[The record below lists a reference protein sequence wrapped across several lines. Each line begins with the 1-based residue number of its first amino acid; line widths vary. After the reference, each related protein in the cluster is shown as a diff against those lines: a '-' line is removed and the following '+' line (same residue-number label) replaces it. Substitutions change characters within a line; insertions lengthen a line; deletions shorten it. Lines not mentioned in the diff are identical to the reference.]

1 MKPRSE
7 IIQNAARSVY
17 DLCVI
22 GGGAS
27 GAGCALDSQLRGLST
42 ILVDAGDFGSGTSTA
57 STKLIHGGLRYLQQ
71 AVTEFD
77 VSQYRVV
84 RLALRER
91 RLMMNNAPYLSRPC
105 HFVVPCYS
113 FFEAAYY
120 DAGLK
125 LYDWLSGDANL
136 SPSRFVNRTKS
147 LSRMPCLKGESL
159 FGTVVYSDG
168 QFDDARYNLALVQ
181 SCLALGGDALNYARV
196 VNFDRN
202 PDGRIIAARIEDRL
216 SKQEFRLE
224 ARAFINATGP
234 FSDRIRALSGNRN
247 QRIVLSKGVHILLA
261 LPEDFGNDAL
271 LIPKTDD
278 GRVIFAI
285 PWQGRLLVGTTETD
299 STLDTDMTVTREEA
313 EFLLRHVNR
322 YLLTSFE
329 IRDVVSAIAGLRP
342 LVRSDNSRETKKL
355 IRDYEIEVDRRSGLI
370 SVLGGKWTVYR
381 AMAEDAIDTVQ
392 KLLTGRITKSR
403 TRDYSLMGAAGESTS
418 VELLAG
424 KYEMPRSTIR
434 HLTEKFGAR
443 RIRILDLIHE
453 NASLASPIIEGMPH
467 IQAEILYA
475 LREENAVCIEDI
487 LSRRLGIQFYDWRL
501 AAGAAPVVAAIAA
514 DELGWSPEQARS
526 ELNAYVD
533 RINRC
538 LVAIGQERI
547 CVKQTHRG
555 NINDELHRRA

>member
-1 MKPRSE
+1 
-7 IIQNAARSVY
+7 
-17 DLCVI
+17 
-22 GGGAS
+22 
-27 GAGCALDSQLRGLST
+27 
-42 ILVDAGDFGSGTSTA
+42 
-57 STKLIHGGLRYLQQ
+57 
-71 AVTEFD
+71 
-77 VSQYRVV
+77 
-84 RLALRER
+84 
-91 RLMMNNAPYLSRPC
+91 
-105 HFVVPCYS
+105 
-113 FFEAAYY
+113 
-120 DAGLK
+120 
-125 LYDWLSGDANL
+125 
-136 SPSRFVNRTKS
+136 
-147 LSRMPCLKGESL
+147 
-159 FGTVVYSDG
+159 
-168 QFDDARYNLALVQ
+168 
-181 SCLALGGDALNYARV
+181 
-196 VNFDRN
+196 
-202 PDGRIIAARIEDRL
+202 
-216 SKQEFRLE
+216 
-224 ARAFINATGP
+224 
-234 FSDRIRALSGNRN
+234 
-247 QRIVLSKGVHILLA
+247 
-261 LPEDFGNDAL
+261 
-271 LIPKTDD
+271 
-278 GRVIFAI
+278 
-285 PWQGRLLVGTTETD
+285 
-299 STLDTDMTVTREEA
+299 MTVTREEA

-403 TRDYSLMGAAGESTS
+403 TREYPLMGADDDSAS
-418 VELLAG
+418 VELLAA

-475 LREENAVCIEDI
+475 VRQESAVCVEDI

-501 AAGAAPVVAAIAA
+501 AAQAAPVVAAIAA
-514 DELGWSPEQARS
+514 KELGWSPEQTRS
-526 ELNAYVD
+526 ELNAYAD